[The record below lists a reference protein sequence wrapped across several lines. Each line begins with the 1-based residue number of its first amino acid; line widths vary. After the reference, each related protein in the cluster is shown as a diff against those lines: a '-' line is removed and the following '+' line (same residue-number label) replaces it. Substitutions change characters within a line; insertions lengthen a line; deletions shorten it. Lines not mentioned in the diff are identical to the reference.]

1 MRRKTTEFSICVAK
15 ASRENNRIL
24 KKCYLKKLI
33 IGSSLVGDFKEV
45 PLGLSHLW
53 PLTYIYN
60 GEESGLDLRNPGQ
73 WPWLHWQLALCPWEK
88 FFTLLYHLC
97 ELLWRS
103 SEKTWRHSPSH
114 SFLHSSPDFLL
125 HHGCDSY
132 ADSLTVYQRKSGLY
146 YASTPSPGF
155 PGAQWTPW
163 TFTSDLVLVSWCISL
178 QTVSSVRE
186 QNMPVFIPSAW
197 SS

>member
-24 KKCYLKKLI
+24 KKYYLKKLI

-114 SFLHSSPDFLL
+114 SFLHSSPDFFFTMDVILMRIPWLCIRGRVDCTMLL
-125 HHGCDSY
+125 LLLPDS
-132 ADSLTVYQRKSGLY
+132 QEHNEH
-146 YASTPSPGF
+146 PEHSP
-155 PGAQWTPW
+155 QI
-163 TFTSDLVLVSWCISL
+163 WCL
-178 QTVSSVRE
+178 FHDAFHCRQ
-186 QNMPVFIPSAW
+186 
-197 SS
+197 